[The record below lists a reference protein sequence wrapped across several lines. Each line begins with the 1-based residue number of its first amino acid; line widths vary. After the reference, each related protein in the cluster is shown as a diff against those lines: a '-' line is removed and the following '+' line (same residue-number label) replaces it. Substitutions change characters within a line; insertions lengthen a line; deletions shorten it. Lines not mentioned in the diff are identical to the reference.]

1 MVGLNRV
8 FVAVS
13 PPEGVRLAMADRLSA
28 QRPPGKTAPP
38 QNWHITLR
46 FLGRIDTLTYE
57 RFLSA
62 MDQCD
67 LAEPFTLRLG
77 RLGAFPTPARATVL
91 WVGVTEGADRLEQLA
106 SIADECA
113 QVAGLTPEDRP
124 FHPHLT
130 LSRIRPPQDVT
141 VLIDQSVDMGIGWR
155 CDELVVYQSHL
166 GGGAPRYEPL
176 ETLPLLP

>member
-13 PPEGVRLAMADRLSA
+13 PPEEVRLAMADKLSVQRL
-28 QRPPGKTAPP
+28 PGKTAPP
-38 QNWHITLR
+38 HNWHITLR

-62 MDQCD
+62 MDQSA
-67 LAEPFTLRLG
+67 LAGPFALRLG
-77 RLGAFPTPARATVL
+77 PLGAFPRTTRATVL
-91 WVGVTEGADRLEQLA
+91 WVGVTSGADRLGQLA
-106 SIADECA
+106 TIADECA
-113 QVAGLTPEDRP
+113 QVAGLTSEDRP

-141 VLIDQSVDMGIGWR
+141 VLIDDSEDLGIGWR

-166 GGGAPRYEPL
+166 GGGDPRYEPL
-176 ETLPLLP
+176 ERMPLTP